1 MKKKFIIRFPNGETL
16 EDGIIVDQEDAL
28 EAIRCLSYMLNN
40 PNKEG
45 IIDIIDVKEGNN
57 D

>member
-16 EDGIIVDQEDAL
+16 EDGIIVDQKDAL
-28 EAIRCLSYMLNN
+28 EAVRCLNYILSN
-40 PNKEG
+40 PDEEG
-45 IIDIIDVKEGNN
+45 AIDIIDVEEDNN